1 MADQPSSSAV
11 GGLDPK
17 LASLLAYLCSPFTGL
32 LFILLEKNDK
42 TVRLHAWH
50 SLVFGGACIVL
61 SIVMSVISS
70 IMLNISLMLYGAFN
84 IVNLVIS
91 LGEFVLWIMLMVRA
105 YQGSILNIPVIT
117 DLARKQAEK

>member
-1 MADQPSSSAV
+1 MADQPSPAAA

-50 SLVFGGACIVL
+50 SLIFGGACIVL
-61 SIVMSVISS
+61 SIVMSVIAG
-70 IMLNISLMLYGAFN
+70 IMLNVSAMLYGAFN

-91 LGEFVLWIMLMVRA
+91 FGEFILWIMLMVRA

-117 DLARKQAEK
+117 DLARKQAGQ

>member
-1 MADQPSSSAV
+1 MADQTSSSAA

-70 IMLNISLMLYGAFN
+70 IMINISLMLYGAFN

-91 LGEFVLWIMLMVRA
+91 FGEFVLWIMLMVRA
-105 YQGSILNIPVIT
+105 YQGSILNLPVIT